1 MLSLLQKSGS
11 NFNAIVDGAINTRL
25 GESVIAQ
32 YNKHKDEERLE
43 FERISKI

>member
-1 MLSLLQKSGS
+1 MLSLLQKSGI